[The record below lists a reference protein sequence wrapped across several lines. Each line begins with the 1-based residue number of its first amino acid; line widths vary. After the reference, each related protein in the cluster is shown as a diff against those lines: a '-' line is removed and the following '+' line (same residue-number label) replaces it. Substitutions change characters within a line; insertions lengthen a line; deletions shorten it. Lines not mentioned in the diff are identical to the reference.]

1 MTRSR
6 DLANLADGTEF
17 SAADHSKLDGI
28 EASATADQT
37 SAQIKAAVEAATDS
51 NVFTDADHSK
61 LDGIE
66 ASATA
71 DQTSAQIKAAVEAA
85 TDSNVFTDADHSKLN
100 AIEASAD
107 VTDTTNVTAAGALMD
122 SELTNLAA
130 VKAINQSL
138 VTTASPTFA
147 GLSTTANVGIGT
159 SAPSVPLTVAAN
171 SSGNNLRLSGR
182 SSDGYAFLQYRNN
195 ADGVTNAEIGV
206 SDAKN
211 MQFYTNGSERM
222 QISAA
227 GELITK
233 GGVSIDSGSSTGP
246 EFSRDQP
253 QNLKVKGASGSD
265 AGITGYNAAN
275 AWCFQLYGGTSSY
288 GFLDGNW
295 AAYDIRKFPNGKLE
309 LNGNTTY
316 YLQPETTSKL
326 NNLQVGGIDFGT
338 SGASAETLDSYEE
351 GSWSPQITGYGQSSP
366 YTQTY
371 STSSG
376 NYTKIGNQV
385 TAHFTVTLSSKG
397 NMSGAYAMIFGLP
410 YNHAGSPSGT
420 GSFWGWTSLNS
431 AISYAAV
438 EMGSTATLGWI
449 NYIPAAGGSQASYM
463 NTSMI
468 SNTTS
473 FRGTLSYRTTA

>member
-1 MTRSR
+1 MTKAR
-6 DLANLADGTEF
+6 DLSKLADGTEF
-17 SAADHSKLDGI
+17 
-28 EASATADQT
+28 TA
-37 SAQIKAAVEAATDS
+37 
-51 NVFTDADHSK
+51 ADHSK

-100 AIEASAD
+100 AVEASAD
-107 VTDTTNVTAAGALMD
+107 VTDTANVTAAGALMD

-159 SAPSVPLTVAAN
+159 SAPSAPLTVAAN

-182 SSDGYAFLQYRNN
+182 SSDGYAFIQYRNN

-246 EFSRDQP
+246 EFSRERA
-253 QNLKVKGASGSD
+253 QNLKVKGQSGVD
-265 AGITGYNAAN
+265 VGITAYNASNQWA
-275 AWCFQLYGGTSSY
+275 FQLYGHSGSSY
-288 GFLDGNW
+288 GFLEGNW
-295 AAYDIRKFPNGKLE
+295 DAWDIQKFPNGKLI
-309 LNGNTTY
+309 LNGNASY
-316 YLQPETTSKL
+316 YLQPETTTKL
-326 NNLQVGGIDFGT
+326 NNVQVNGVVFGP
-338 SGASAETLDSYEE
+338 ASASTVFSETLDDYEQ
-351 GSWSPQITGYGQSSP
+351 GSFDFVQGTIGGTGSDP
-366 YTQTY
+366 TF
-371 STSSG
+371 SSG
-376 NYTKIGNQV
+376 SATSRNGYTKIGKLV
-385 TAHFTVTLSSKG
+385 RVHFDSNFTLTSTGSGSLRVSLPFVAEGTRNYSGCFGMRSNSWLTGVSDYQIKG
-397 NMSGAYAMIFGLP
+397 YIAGSNFYVDASMSGLV
-410 YNHAGSPSGT
+410 
-420 GSFWGWTSLNS
+420 LNTEVR
-431 AISYAAV
+431 ICFMLLY
-438 EMGSTATLGWI
+438 
-449 NYIPAAGGSQASYM
+449 
-463 NTSMI
+463 
-468 SNTTS
+468 TTS
-473 FRGTLSYRTTA
+473 S